1 LAWIRELLSN
11 QMLFAALTAW
21 LIAQVL
27 KVPIEYA
34 KTGQLNWSLWFSPG
48 GMPSSHSALVSA
60 AALSIGLNSGFDS
73 AAFAL
78 SIVVAMVIVYD
89 ASGIRRQAGLQAEK
103 INAVVNEL
111 LKGQPLSEEK
121 LREVLGH
128 THRQVIAGIFLGVAV
143 ALLYY
148 FLFLIF

>member
-1 LAWIRELLSN
+1 MIRGFFSN

-21 LIAQVL
+21 VIAQAL
-27 KVPIEYA
+27 KIPVEFF
-34 KTGQLNWSLWFSPG
+34 KTRELNWSLLFSTG

-60 AALSIGLNSGFDS
+60 AALSIGLNNGFGS

-78 SIVVAMVIVYD
+78 SIVLAMVIIYD
-89 ASGIRRQAGLQAEK
+89 ASGIRRQAGLHAEK
-103 INAVVNEL
+103 INVLVNEFL
-111 LKGQPLSEEK
+111 QGQPISQVQ

-128 THRQVIAGIFLGVAV
+128 THRQVIAGIFLGVAI

-148 FLFLIF
+148 FLSRLI